1 AAVREQ
7 VTSSLH
13 HIYTR
18 DQPSQ
23 QQLTPQQ
30 SEELDR
36 LADAKVF
43 CCRAPLAE
51 LVALDCVCACLAA
64 CPEPK
69 RLFDRL
75 FHSAGAG
82 WPVQREKRRAT
93 QLSRLLSLCLCTGTG
108 GPVLECAAS
117 WLRRHE
123 GRPAVRLVA
132 RALAED
138 ATAMPPEQLRRL
150 GQLGRTSPQAAEALL
165 LAFGDTYGWVTA
177 GSQQQQKQQQQQEQH
192 TLEPPPL
199 AVLQL
204 ACDWLQSC
212 GGSSGGKQQS
222 MQQQQQQQQLATLLR
237 GAGAQ
242 RHAEHS
248 ALYCMLRWL
257 AASPLPSMPP
267 LGSADAAIAR
277 LLDDLFAAL
286 VDSCVRCPADSA
298 VSGGG
303 GNSSS
308 TNRNPNHLSAAPLR
322 GSEAAELLDIAAR
335 SACPESALTRLA
347 HLLPLAMSAGL
358 LAGRPAQIGRLLVGH
373 AKVCQFAGVAG
384 RALMASSGS
393 T

>member
-1 AAVREQ
+1 
-7 VTSSLH
+7 
-13 HIYTR
+13 
-18 DQPSQ
+18 
-23 QQLTPQQ
+23 
-30 SEELDR
+30 
-36 LADAKVF
+36 F

-150 GQLGRTSPQAAEALL
+150 GQLG
-165 LAFGDTYGWVTA
+165 
-177 GSQQQQKQQQQQEQH
+177 
-192 TLEPPPL
+192 
-199 AVLQL
+199 
-204 ACDWLQSC
+204 
-212 GGSSGGKQQS
+212 
-222 MQQQQQQQQLATLLR
+222 
-237 GAGAQ
+237 
-242 RHAEHS
+242 
-248 ALYCMLRWL
+248 RWL

-373 AKVCQFAGVAG
+373 AKVCQFAGWPAE
-384 RALMASSGS
+384 L
-393 T
+393 